1 MPLYNQQTNLAEQG
15 KFAPGVSYY
24 AGIRAPVPAA
34 PRIEKGQYSF
44 NIDTAPLA
52 NAYISS
58 KELEAKKYE
67 AEADRAFRQGLAE
80 MEDKRYRD
88 LEALR
93 DARER
98 EFHADDVD
106 YRNKSLEIEQY
117 KALSNYDIELR
128 KLLADKEKAASAS
141 SIENDK
147 KLASTILN
155 RFAIYARKASLKM
168 QQDPTYTIQRASE
181 DVYNYGTTL
190 QSEYADILDQ
200 SKMADIINR
209 YGFGFGGIQKANENI
224 QKNVFEANEKTFQ
237 TVKSKTNLQYRPDTV
252 ARIIYDETDNQ
263 LNTFMHYKDVMS
275 SPYTTEDQRKAAF
288 NQMRNSGVNLA
299 KYSILN
305 NMYEFANQSIDKAN
319 YSNVVQY
326 LAGLRNK
333 SVKGLSSSMSLQEAN
348 DYYDIAEIK
357 LGVRAFADSYIE
369 YHKKSAEVA
378 DNIASDM
385 LNNTNLENLGRIDWY
400 RNMKAIGVRPVDMDP
415 ATAADLGKQITA
427 VINSNPVT
435 FDEESKTYSYKG
447 KQYSAQEVGSFM
459 EIYDVKDPF
468 TAVTIAATTAARNMP
483 SLREEGLATGEDV
496 NNASYAELAHLT
508 APGQI
513 RTPRDL
519 ETVRNNLES
528 IDLEDQYQ
536 QCKRH
541 TDTKEAAI
549 NCINMSQFFYL
560 LGDKVLEKNIFNVA
574 HATSVL
580 GSEHS
585 VGFKYNG
592 NNVELGYIDDNVDAT
607 DENLNNLAELQKR
620 LNSVYPNIGVEAK
633 LMYIRSF
640 NGLSQTRYVGN
651 NYEGTFKQS
660 PNLLQKI
667 LGNITRADMTI
678 SQAHDSKENK

>member
-1 MPLYNQQTNLAEQG
+1 MPLYNQQTNLAGQG
-15 KFAPGVSYY
+15 RFSPGVTYY

-58 KELEAKKYE
+58 KELEVKKYE

-88 LEALR
+88 LEALK

-106 YRNKSLEIEQY
+106 YKNKSLEIEQY

-141 SIENDK
+141 STENDK

-155 RFAIYARKASLKM
+155 DFDIYARKASLKI
-168 QQDPTYTIQRASE
+168 QQDPTYTRQRASE

-200 SKMADIINR
+200 SKMADISKR
-209 YGFGFGGIQKANENI
+209 YGFGFGGIQQANENI
-224 QKNVFEANEKTFQ
+224 QKDIEEAKEKDYLTI
-237 TVKSKTNLQYRPDTV
+237 KSSTSLQNRPDTV
-252 ARIIYDETDNQ
+252 ARTIYDEVDNQ
-263 LNTFMHYKDVMS
+263 LNSFMHYKDIMG
-275 SPYTTEDQRKAAF
+275 SPYTSEDQRKAAY

-305 NMYEFANQSIDKAN
+305 NLYEFANQPIDKAN

-348 DYYDIAEIK
+348 EYYDIAERK

-415 ATAADLGKQITA
+415 AAAADLGKQITA
-427 VINSNPVT
+427 VINSNVT

-447 KQYSAQEVGSFM
+447 RQYSAQEVGSFM

-528 IDLEDQYQ
+528 VDLEEQYR

-541 TDTKEAAI
+541 VDTKEATI

-592 NNVELGYIDDNVDAT
+592 NNVELGYIDDNVDAS
-607 DENLNNLAELQKR
+607 DENLNNLASLQKR
-620 LNSVYPNIGVEAK
+620 LNMYPNIGVEAK

-678 SQAHDSKENK
+678 SQAHNNKETK